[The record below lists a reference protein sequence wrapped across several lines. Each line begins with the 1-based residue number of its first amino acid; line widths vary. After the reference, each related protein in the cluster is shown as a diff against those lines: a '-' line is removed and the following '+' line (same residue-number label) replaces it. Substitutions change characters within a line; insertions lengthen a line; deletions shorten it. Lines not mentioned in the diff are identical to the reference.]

1 MRIEEKLKIR
11 LVPVY
16 GMSECIGIA
25 CGDYRDRAEKRC
37 DNVGKV
43 YSMNEVKISEEGEI
57 CVKSPAK
64 ALGYLQGERITELEE
79 WLHTGDLGY
88 IDEEGYVHISGR
100 KKDIIIRNG
109 NNISSAKIES
119 ELLKLK
125 YIETAAVVCGRDEKA
140 GEVPCALV
148 VLKAGEARTEAEII
162 KDLQGSLTK
171 IELPAKI
178 GFAEELPLTST
189 GKTDKERIK
198 KLFAE

>member
-1 MRIEEKLKIR
+1 M
-11 LVPVY
+11 
-16 GMSECIGIA
+16 
-25 CGDYRDRAEKRC
+25 
-37 DNVGKV
+37 
-43 YSMNEVKISEEGEI
+43 
-57 CVKSPAK
+57 
-64 ALGYLQGERITELEE
+64 EE

-125 YIETAAVVCGRDEKA
+125 YVETAAVVCGRDEKA

-148 VLKAGEARTEAEII
+148 VLKAEEARTEAEII

-171 IELPAKI
+171 IELPSRIKFAK
-178 GFAEELPLTST
+178 ELPLTTT
-189 GKTDKERIK
+189 GKTDKERIRK
-198 KLFAE
+198 EFAE

>member
-1 MRIEEKLKIR
+1 
-11 LVPVY
+11 
-16 GMSECIGIA
+16 
-25 CGDYRDRAEKRC
+25 
-37 DNVGKV
+37 
-43 YSMNEVKISEEGEI
+43 MNEVKISEEGEI

-64 ALGYLQGERITELEE
+64 ALGYLQGGRITELEE

-125 YIETAAVVCGRDEKA
+125 YVENAAVVCGRDEKA

-148 VLKAGEARTEAEII
+148 ESGRSPN
-162 KDLQGSLTK
+162 GSGNHK
-171 IELPAKI
+171 
-178 GFAEELPLTST
+178 GFARKSDEDRTAVE
-189 GKTDKERIK
+189 DKICERIAVDDDGK
-198 KLFAE
+198 DG